1 MLLHFVRRRGGGVTV
16 MTDNVQPLLTRQM
29 ERQAQLNAS
38 ADTKGQARTPGQE
51 FGKIKLHEHISRMH
65 LEETCGTHSCS
76 PPCAVQVLAT

>member
-1 MLLHFVRRRGGGVTV
+1 MAGPQRCCDGVVMLLHFVRRRGGITV

-51 FGKIKLHEHISRMH
+51 LG
-65 LEETCGTHSCS
+65 
-76 PPCAVQVLAT
+76 